1 MELLET
7 RFYSLTEIREIT
19 GKDRSRDIKRIL
31 ALWGYEYEWKDRQGV
46 AITKLPEAPL
56 ARFTELMRRYLHIDT
71 QIKPKEFACFLTLL
85 LEDEAFSSMPW
96 EERSWQMSD
105 LYGIDVS
112 DRTLRNWASYLF
124 RGEFLM
130 KDKENRTVWY
140 SEVDGSLKV
149 QVQVKNPDEDTT
161 YQNYLQERKERV
173 ELLRKSGMP
182 FSKAY
187 KETVCFLWE
196 KYHRIYY
203 YCYTLVSNAIHL
215 DELIEIL
222 RAAIQDDIL

>member
-7 RFYSLTEIREIT
+7 RFYSLAEIHEIT
-19 GKDRSRDIKRIL
+19 GKSRSRDIKHIL
-31 ALWGYEYEWKDRQGV
+31 SLWGYEYQWKDRKGV
-46 AITKLPEAPL
+46 TITKQPEAL
-56 ARFTELMRRYLHIDT
+56 ARFAEVMRHHLHIDT
-71 QIKPKEFACFLTLL
+71 QIKPQHFACFLTLL

-96 EERSWQMSD
+96 EERAWQLAD
-105 LYGIDVS
+105 LYGIEVS

-130 KDKENRTVWY
+130 KDKETRTVWC
-140 SEVDGSLKV
+140 SEVEGSLKV
-149 QVQVKNPDEDTT
+149 QYQVKNPEEDTT
-161 YQNYLQERKERV
+161 YLNYLQERKEMV
-173 ELLRKSGMP
+173 ELLRKSGKS

-222 RAAIQDDIL
+222 RAAIQEDSL

>member
-7 RFYSLTEIREIT
+7 RFYSLAEIREIT

-96 EERSWQMSD
+96 EERCSP
-105 LYGIDVS
+105 V
-112 DRTLRNWASYLF
+112 LR
-124 RGEFLM
+124 LM
-130 KDKENRTVWY
+130 
-140 SEVDGSLKV
+140 
-149 QVQVKNPDEDTT
+149 
-161 YQNYLQERKERV
+161 
-173 ELLRKSGMP
+173 EL
-182 FSKAY
+182 
-187 KETVCFLWE
+187 CF
-196 KYHRIYY
+196 
-203 YCYTLVSNAIHL
+203 C
-215 DELIEIL
+215 
-222 RAAIQDDIL
+222 

>member
-7 RFYSLTEIREIT
+7 RFYSLSEIHEIT
-19 GKDRSRDIKRIL
+19 GKSRKRDVIHRL
-31 ALWGYEYEWKDRQGV
+31 DLWGYQYQWKDRHGV
-46 AITKLPEAPL
+46 TITQCPEKLV
-56 ARFTELMRRYLHIDT
+56 RFTELMRRHLHINS
-71 QIKPKEFACFLTLL
+71 QIKPYPFGCFLLLL

-96 EERSWQMSD
+96 EERAWQLAD
-105 LYGIDVS
+105 LYGIEVS

-124 RGEFLM
+124 RGDFLM
-130 KDKENRTVWY
+130 KDKETRTVWY
-140 SEVDGSLKV
+140 TEPYGSLKI

-161 YQNYLQERKERV
+161 YLNYLQERKEMV
-173 ELLRKSGMP
+173 ALLRKSGKT

-187 KETVCFLWE
+187 KETVCYLWE

-203 YCYTLVSNAIHL
+203 YCYTLVSNAIHV

-222 RAAIQDDIL
+222 RIAIQDDIL

>member
-1 MELLET
+1 MDLLET
-7 RFYSLTEIREIT
+7 RFYSLAEIHEIT
-19 GKDRSRDIKRIL
+19 GKDRKRDVTHL
-31 ALWGYEYEWKDRQGV
+31 LDLWGYQYVWKNKKGV
-46 AITKLPEAPL
+46 TITKQPETL

-71 QIKPKEFACFLTLL
+71 QINPKHFACFLALL

-130 KDKENRTVWY
+130 KDKETRTVWY
-140 SEVDGSLKV
+140 SEVEGSLKI

-161 YQNYLQERKERV
+161 YQNYLQERKEMV
-173 ELLRKSGMP
+173 ELLRKSGKS

-187 KETVCFLWE
+187 KETVCYMWE

-203 YCYTLVSNAIHL
+203 YCYALVSNAIHV

-222 RAAIQDDIL
+222 RSAIQDDIL

>member
-31 ALWGYEYEWKDRQGV
+31 ALWGYGYEWKDRQGV

-56 ARFTELMRRYLHIDT
+56 ERFTELMRRYLHIDT

-112 DRTLRNWASYLF
+112 DLTLRNWASL
-124 RGEFLM
+124 
-130 KDKENRTVWY
+130 
-140 SEVDGSLKV
+140 
-149 QVQVKNPDEDTT
+149 
-161 YQNYLQERKERV
+161 
-173 ELLRKSGMP
+173 
-182 FSKAY
+182 
-187 KETVCFLWE
+187 
-196 KYHRIYY
+196 
-203 YCYTLVSNAIHL
+203 
-215 DELIEIL
+215 
-222 RAAIQDDIL
+222 

>member
-1 MELLET
+1 METLEC
-7 RFYSLTEIREIT
+7 RFYSLAEIHKIT
-19 GKDRSRDIKRIL
+19 GKARKRDIVNL
-31 ALWGYEYEWKDRQGV
+31 LVHWGYKYQWKDRRGV
-46 AITKLPEAPL
+46 TILKCPEPSIL
-56 ARFTELMRRYLHIDT
+56 RFTELMRHHLHIDS
-71 QIKPKEFACFLTLL
+71 QVNPKEFACFLILL

-96 EERSWQMSD
+96 EERAWQLAD
-105 LYGIDVS
+105 LYGIEVS

-130 KDKENRTVWY
+130 KDKETRTVWY
-140 SEVDGSLKV
+140 TEPYGSLKI

-161 YQNYLQERKERV
+161 YQNYLQERKDRV

-187 KETVCFLWE
+187 KETVCYLWE

-203 YCYTLVSNAIHL
+203 YCYTLASNAIQV
-215 DELIEIL
+215 DYLIEIL
-222 RAAIQDDIL
+222 RFAIQDDIL